1 METVNKMIAALRIR
15 GDVDVSQSISR
26 TLQDLKLTK
35 RNQIVVF
42 EEDNEAVEGM
52 MNKGKDFITYGKIS
66 EDTLEDLAER
76 AGKESLESGDTV
88 SLHPPSGGFR
98 NTKKQVGQ
106 GGGLGKRDDL
116 DELIQKM
123 V

>member
-1 METVNKMIAALRIR
+1 MIAAVRIR
-15 GDVDVSQSISR
+15 GDIDVSQNISR
-26 TLQDLKLTK
+26 TLQDLNLEK
-35 RNQIVVF
+35 RNQCVVF
-42 EEDNEAVEGM
+42 EGNEAIEGM
-52 MNKGKDFITYGKIS
+52 LNKSKDFITYGEIS
-66 EDTLEDLAER
+66 DETVEALAER
-76 AGKESLESGDTV
+76 SGKDAIESGDTV

-106 GGGLGKRDDL
+106 GGSLGKREDL